1 MKILMT
7 HASEPDQRLP
17 SWHGSILQPAPNDT
31 ALWQRHT
38 WENALLNSA
47 VGENWTCYLKTA
59 NITATSPL
67 GPWTPRKL

>member
-31 ALWQRHT
+31 MILLCDRGT
-38 WENALLNSA
+38 RGKNALLNGA
-47 VGENWTCYLKTA
+47 VGEN
-59 NITATSPL
+59 
-67 GPWTPRKL
+67 